1 MVQPRAERL
10 MNLHILLLGAKR
22 FIGKDAIREA
32 CYPEHARGPAG
43 DEAFE
48 RAFERDK
55 DALRQIGAVIEVGS
69 ADAFFDDEIGYRIP
83 TEQTSLPEIRFESDE
98 AAVLGL
104 AAQVWQQA
112 TLAKATGRAL
122 AKLKGQGVEIDP
134 SRLEVVAPAITA
146 DEPAFEPLWDA
157 IGKRRQVSFPYQ
169 RADET
174 APTTRRVQPWGL
186 ARSSGRWYV
195 VGFDVDRGA
204 ERVFRLSRIVGTVRA
219 SGKSGAYDVP
229 PGTDVREVA
238 RRLSPSYPSVRAE
251 VRVRQGTGVG
261 LRRRAESLT
270 PIADRPGWDA
280 VVVQGPVHELADE
293 VLTYGADVVVVAPQ
307 SLRDDVVARLRAVA
321 SSRSVMTPPTLPPL
335 RSTED
340 PDTQTGDTAPDQVAR
355 LLALVPYLL
364 ARGEVRLED
373 AAAHFGTDADQIER
387 DLRLLFMTGVSPGLP
402 GDLIEVDLEAL
413 EGDRIIRVDN
423 ADYLARPVRFSPAEA
438 TSLVVAL
445 RTMVDTAPA
454 EAREVIERTLAKLEQ
469 AAGQDG
475 EGLLRLH
482 VTPTPLESS
491 AVVPVLESALAHGH
505 QAEITYHVP
514 SRDRESRRVVD
525 PRGLAR
531 VEDLLYLDAW
541 CHTAGGDRA
550 FRVDRIVA
558 ATELDSPV
566 ADPGARARDLTGGWF
581 TDAETTTVTLRL
593 APPARWVVEYYPVTG
608 RRPGPRRHDRR
619 RPRGGQRGVG
629 EVPAPAPGAPRRAA
643 RTGRVRGRFHDRGP
657 GGTPHVRGR
666 RRRLRLTPST

>member
-219 SGKSGAYDVP
+219 SGRSGAYDVP

-238 RRLSPSYPSVRAE
+238 AAALAVVPHRPGRGPGAAGDRGRPSPAR
-251 VRVRQGTGVG
+251 GVG
-261 LRRRAESLT
+261 DADRRPPRVGRRGRPGACAGAGRRGAHLRRRRRRGGAAA
-270 PIADRPGWDA
+270 PARRRHRP
-280 VVVQGPVHELADE
+280 
-293 VLTYGADVVVVAPQ
+293 AP
-307 SLRDDVVARLRAVA
+307 RRGRLGGG
-321 SSRSVMTPPTLPPL
+321 VMT
-335 RSTED
+335 
-340 PDTQTGDTAPDQVAR
+340 TQAGDTAPDQVAR
-355 LLALVPYLL
+355 LLALVPFLL

-454 EAREVIERTLAKLEQ
+454 EAREVIERTLAKLEE

-505 QAEITYHVP
+505 QVEITYHVP

-608 RRPGPRRHDRR
+608 RRPGPD
-619 RPRGGQRGVG
+619 GTIDVDL
-629 EVPAPAPGAPRRAA
+629 EVASEEWVKSLLLRLAPHAELLAPAAYADAFTTAARAA
-643 RTGRVRGRFHDRGP
+643 
-657 GGTPHVRGR
+657 
-666 RRRLRLTPST
+666 LRMYEDDGVDSE

>member
-104 AAQVWQQA
+104 AAQVWQHA
-112 TLAKATGRAL
+112 TLAKATSRAL

-146 DEPAFEPLWDA
+146 EEPAFEPLWDA

-261 LRRRAESLT
+261 LRRRAESVT

-321 SSRSVMTPPTLPPL
+321 GS
-335 RSTED
+335 
-340 PDTQTGDTAPDQVAR
+340 
-355 LLALVPYLL
+355 
-364 ARGEVRLED
+364 GE
-373 AAAHFGTDADQIER
+373 A
-387 DLRLLFMTGVSPGLP
+387 S
-402 GDLIEVDLEAL
+402 
-413 EGDRIIRVDN
+413 
-423 ADYLARPVRFSPAEA
+423 
-438 TSLVVAL
+438 
-445 RTMVDTAPA
+445 
-454 EAREVIERTLAKLEQ
+454 
-469 AAGQDG
+469 
-475 EGLLRLH
+475 
-482 VTPTPLESS
+482 
-491 AVVPVLESALAHGH
+491 
-505 QAEITYHVP
+505 
-514 SRDRESRRVVD
+514 
-525 PRGLAR
+525 
-531 VEDLLYLDAW
+531 
-541 CHTAGGDRA
+541 
-550 FRVDRIVA
+550 
-558 ATELDSPV
+558 
-566 ADPGARARDLTGGWF
+566 
-581 TDAETTTVTLRL
+581 
-593 APPARWVVEYYPVTG
+593 
-608 RRPGPRRHDRR
+608 
-619 RPRGGQRGVG
+619 
-629 EVPAPAPGAPRRAA
+629 
-643 RTGRVRGRFHDRGP
+643 
-657 GGTPHVRGR
+657 
-666 RRRLRLTPST
+666 